1 MIVILCFYLQK
12 EFICLWYK
20 GDDIYYSIKI
30 ISSTTNN
37 TQKIS

>member
-1 MIVILCFYLQK
+1 MFLSTKRIYMPL
-12 EFICLWYK
+12 YK